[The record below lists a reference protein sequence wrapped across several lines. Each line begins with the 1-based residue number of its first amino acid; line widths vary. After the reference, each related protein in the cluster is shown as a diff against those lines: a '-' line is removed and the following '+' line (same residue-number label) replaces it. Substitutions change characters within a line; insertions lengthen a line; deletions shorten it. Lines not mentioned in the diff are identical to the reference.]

1 MFLRRKINFFSYLLR
16 LHYGPCAIDHL
27 KSPYPIL
34 RKQIWEKLKSQLE
47 TLQLLCQQE
56 QMFLVEALERLHV
69 NAQLNSVSLGLLH
82 EVLIKTNRD
91 GHTVH
96 ALLLVNNKLLGLYSN
111 EKCPEL
117 LVSDILMLIVLIK
130 NRFRY
135 NDKTVPKSIYRTSP
149 ILSDG
154 NSLLKED
161 KILFQSNYTKSE
173 PTQIKPIE
181 ESASL
186 LSSNASQQEFH
197 SAISSTSLTNDEG
210 FYTPQVQNRLYGLET
225 DEAVHTPQISH
236 LATEHESDVL
246 QEQEVVCFKYFLVA
260 NQMSSPIGNN

>member
-1 MFLRRKINFFSYLLR
+1 
-16 LHYGPCAIDHL
+16 
-27 KSPYPIL
+27 
-34 RKQIWEKLKSQLE
+34 
-47 TLQLLCQQE
+47 
-56 QMFLVEALERLHV
+56 MFLVEALERLHV

-154 NSLLKED
+154 SSLLKED
-161 KILFQSNYTKSE
+161 KILFQSKYTKSE
-173 PTQIKPIE
+173 PTQIKQIE
-181 ESASL
+181 ENVSL
-186 LSSNASQQEFH
+186 LSSNTSQQDFH
-197 SAISSTSLTNDEG
+197 SAMSSTSLINNEG
-210 FYTPQVQNRLYGLET
+210 FHTPQVSSRFYGHEF
-225 DEAVHTPQISH
+225 DEAFNTPQISH
-236 LATEHESDVL
+236 LALENESDVL
-246 QEQEVVCFKYFLVA
+246 QEQDVVCFKCFFVG
-260 NQMSSPIGNN
+260 NQAFSPVSDKQSK